1 VARSTASKRTGSGHG
16 WAHAWDFAIKIQP
29 ISAVSTWARAPPQS
43 TARPSLFNLP
53 APSHQ
58 KKMSSSTYS
67 DETHDIWVRNK
78 KEEERMNRDAP
89 QTRKVV
95 HTVRSPEGGFVQYVD
110 TVAVNETFE
119 DMEFD
124 IKYVDI
130 DSTLRKI
137 LFDKEILYGGDEETP
152 PRKLPMTETVRV
164 KMLNDYVT
172 FLKRKITKK

>member
-1 VARSTASKRTGSGHG
+1 
-16 WAHAWDFAIKIQP
+16 
-29 ISAVSTWARAPPQS
+29 
-43 TARPSLFNLP
+43 
-53 APSHQ
+53 
-58 KKMSSSTYS
+58 MSSSTYS

-172 FLKRKITKK
+172 FLKRKVTKK